1 VAGAAQAKASTMITI
16 HGYSP
21 SGNCHKLRML
31 LAHLQRRLDHDF
43 RWIETDSAHGATRTP
58 EYLAKNPNGK
68 VPLLELDDGRILTE
82 SNAMLCWLAEGT
94 RYFGGDAWQRAQTL
108 SWMFFE
114 QYSHE
119 PFIAVARFI
128 CGWTPLDSPRR
139 ADLPN
144 LRARGYQALAVMEK
158 HLAANTW
165 FSGADYG
172 IADIALFAYTHC
184 AADGGFDLH
193 AYPHVQTWLDRV
205 RAVPDF
211 VPMPPY
217 APENIE
223 LIAQSATST

>member
-1 VAGAAQAKASTMITI
+1 MITI
-16 HGYSP
+16 YGYSP

-31 LAHLQRRLDHDF
+31 LAHLGRHLDRDF

-68 VPLLELDDGRILTE
+68 VPLLELDDGRVLTE

-139 ADLPN
+139 ADLAN
-144 LRARGYQALAVMEK
+144 LRTRGYLALAVMEK
-158 HLAANTW
+158 HLAANAW
-165 FSGADYG
+165 FSGPEYG

-184 AADGGFDLH
+184 AGDGGFDFG
-193 AYPHVQTWLDRV
+193 AYPNVRAWLDRV
-205 RAVPDF
+205 SALPGF

-217 APENIE
+217 APENQQ
-223 LIAQSATST
+223 LIAQSNAAQPK

>member
-1 VAGAAQAKASTMITI
+1 MITI
-16 HGYSP
+16 HGYSL

-31 LAHLQRRLDHDF
+31 LAHLGRAY

-94 RYFGGDAWQRAQTL
+94 PYFGGDAWRRAQTL

-139 ADLPN
+139 AELPN
-144 LRARGYQALAVMEK
+144 LRTRGYQALAVMEK
-158 HLAANTW
+158 HLAANAW
-165 FSGADYG
+165 FSGSEYG

-184 AADGGFDLH
+184 ADEGGFDLS
-193 AYPHVQTWLDRV
+193 AYPDVQSWLDRV
-205 RAVPDF
+205 RAVPGF
-211 VPMPPY
+211 APMPPY
-217 APENIE
+217 ASENNQ
-223 LIAQSATST
+223 LIAQSRLAYGK